1 MNQQATLI
9 IFHLSIMP
17 LENLFGSKGK
27 LVLSALL
34 VCAVILELAY
44 CQEEAQ
50 QQKINPGRKP
60 KPSITK
66 LGRSTNKSPRAV
78 TAKPKIKTTPAA
90 PAQTFLT
97 QVLNRGK
104 FKKVV
109 DSISVQSGDT
119 LELRCRG
126 KPVQW
131 SVPKYLEEDDEGRL
145 SKVQQERYGVLTL
158 VNTTGADTGEFSC
171 YPMYC
176 EDTDCRKEYDK
187 AVKVFVFFPD
197 PQELFVPSADYY
209 EAIQLRTNWPTLLPC
224 QVTSPQAKV
233 TLHREF
239 PPVEVAVD
247 GTEIS
252 FNVKRGFTIHRP
264 RPHHAGALFCV
275 ASLGN
280 LRQSSTKY
288 MLIYVNYPMA
298 PPAPVIQASSSSV
311 TVGENLRVSC
321 SVVGEQDVAVEFT
334 WDYPGQQ
341 IGRPLYTQDSI
352 SPVGGGAAR
361 QQSQSVL
368 LVDEVRDVDQGTY
381 TCTAQNLQGAKSV
394 STTVKV
400 VPKRNKNH
408 KN

>member
-1 MNQQATLI
+1 
-9 IFHLSIMP
+9 MP
-17 LENLFGSKGK
+17 LENLFGSKGR

-50 QQKINPGRKP
+50 QQKIKPGRKP

-66 LGRSTNKSPRAV
+66 LGRSKNKSPRAV

-145 SKVQQERYGVLTL
+145 SMVQQERYGVLTL
-158 VNTTGADTGEFSC
+158 INTTGADTGEFSC

-224 QVTSPQAKV
+224 QVSSPQAKV

-247 GTEIS
+247 GAEIS

-311 TVGENLRVSC
+311 TAGENLRVSC

-368 LVDEVRDVDQGTY
+368 LVDEVRDVDHGTY

-400 VPKRNKNH
+400 VPKAKP
-408 KN
+408 KKQKP

>member
-1 MNQQATLI
+1 
-9 IFHLSIMP
+9 MP
-17 LENLFGSKGK
+17 LVNLCGSNWR

-34 VCAVILELAY
+34 ICAIIFELAY
-44 CQEEAQ
+44 CQKQ
-50 QQKINPGRKP
+50 DGGQRTTPGRKP
-60 KPSITK
+60 KQS
-66 LGRSTNKSPRAV
+66 
-78 TAKPKIKTTPAA
+78 KPKSTKPKTKATPAA
-90 PAQTFLT
+90 QAKAVLT

-104 FKKVV
+104 FKKVGET
-109 DSISVQSGDT
+109 ISVQTGDT

-126 KPVQW
+126 KPVKW
-131 SVPKYLEEDDEGRL
+131 SVPSYLEEEDDGRL
-145 SKVQQERYGVLTL
+145 SIVQYERYGVLTL
-158 VNTTGADTGEFSC
+158 VNTTGADTGEYTC

-187 AVKVFVFFPD
+187 AVKVFIFFPD
-197 PQELFVPSADYY
+197 PQELFVPSSDYY
-209 EAIQLRTNWPTLLPC
+209 KGIQLRTNWPTVLPC
-224 QVTSPQAKV
+224 QVTSPAARV

-239 PPVEVAVD
+239 PPVEVVVD

-252 FNVKRGFTIHRP
+252 FDVKKGFTIHRP
-264 RPHHAGALFCV
+264 RPYHAGALFCV

-280 LRQSSTKY
+280 LRQSSIKY

-298 PPAPVIQASSSSV
+298 PPAPAIQASSSSV
-311 TVGENLRVSC
+311 AVGENLRVSC
-321 SVVGEQDVAVEFT
+321 SVVGEQDVAIEIT
-334 WDYPGQQ
+334 WEYPGQE
-341 IGRPLYTQDSI
+341 IGRPLYTQESI

-400 VPKRNKNH
+400 VPKATKP
-408 KN
+408 

>member
-1 MNQQATLI
+1 
-9 IFHLSIMP
+9 MP
-17 LENLFGSKGK
+17 LENLFGSKGR

-34 VCAVILELAY
+34 VCAIVFELAY
-44 CQEEAQ
+44 CQKEAQ

-78 TAKPKIKTTPAA
+78 TAKPKIKATPAA

-109 DSISVQSGDT
+109 DNISVQSGDT

-131 SVPKYLEEDDEGRL
+131 SVPTYLEEDDDGRL
-145 SKVQQERYGVLTL
+145 SIVQQARYGVLTL

-224 QVTSPQAKV
+224 QVTSPEAKV
-233 TLHREF
+233 SLHREF

-247 GTEIS
+247 GKEIS
-252 FNVKRGFTIHRP
+252 FNVKKGFTIHRP

-298 PPAPVIQASSSSV
+298 PPAPVIQGSPSSV

-352 SPVGGGAAR
+352 SPVGGGTA
-361 QQSQSVL
+361 QQQTQSVL

-394 STTVKV
+394 STTVQV
-400 VPKRNKNH
+400 VPKAKP
-408 KN
+408 KKQKP

>member
-1 MNQQATLI
+1 
-9 IFHLSIMP
+9 MP
-17 LENLFGSKGK
+17 LENLFGSKGR

-34 VCAVILELAY
+34 VCAFILELAN

-60 KPSITK
+60 KPSIAK

-78 TAKPKIKTTPAA
+78 TAKPKIKTTA

-145 SKVQQERYGVLTL
+145 SMVQQERYGVLTL

-239 PPVEVAVD
+239 PPAEVEVD

-311 TVGENLRVSC
+311 TAGENLRVSC

-400 VPKRNKNH
+400 VPKAKP
-408 KN
+408 KKQKP

>member
-1 MNQQATLI
+1 
-9 IFHLSIMP
+9 MP
-17 LENLFGSKGK
+17 LENLFGSKGRM
-27 LVLSALL
+27 VLSALL

-78 TAKPKIKTTPAA
+78 TAKPKIKTTA

-145 SKVQQERYGVLTL
+145 SMVQQERYGVLTL

-311 TVGENLRVSC
+311 TAGENLRVSC

-400 VPKRNKNH
+400 VPKAKP
-408 KN
+408 KKQKP